1 MDGVM
6 GETYSPTISA
16 SVSGSTGLY
25 GAALAGAGSMS
36 GVTIG
41 AVNFNQPLQSTT
53 QAAKLFARKLTGE
66 LYA

>member
-6 GETYSPTISA
+6 GETYNPTISA
-16 SVSGSTGLY
+16 SVNGSTGLS